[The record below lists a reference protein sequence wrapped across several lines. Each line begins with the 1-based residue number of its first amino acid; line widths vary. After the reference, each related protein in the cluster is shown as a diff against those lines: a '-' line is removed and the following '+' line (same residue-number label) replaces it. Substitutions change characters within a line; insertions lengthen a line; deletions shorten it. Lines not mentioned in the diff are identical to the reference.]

1 MRGPARGV
9 RRTGSHD
16 RALEPLAAFAFTFP
30 LFLATRQRR
39 LNARATDAASPA
51 ASDGPALSAG

>member
-1 MRGPARGV
+1 MPAHW
-9 RRTGSHD
+9 S
-16 RALEPLAAFAFTFP
+16 PLAAFAFTFP

-39 LNARATDAASPA
+39 PNARATDAASPA